1 MKLHQKKL
9 ILLASGL
16 ILLLPAF
23 SQQKINNLE
32 FGGDKTEI
40 LTSSST
46 SYGKGT
52 LFSGEAITTECLKG
66 ICYIMIEYKG
76 RTIQTPIGES
86 ITSAAVYE
94 FDFGED
100 GDMEL
105 VVVNDLKGTSVL
117 YVFAYAR
124 GIIQK
129 LFEKEIFNNRTV
141 VKTDYIELYSP
152 GGLDTIW
159 NYHQGIF
166 WVMKPF
172 EF

>member
-1 MKLHQKKL
+1 MKLHRKKL
-9 ILLASGL
+9 LLLVSSL
-16 ILLLPAF
+16 VLLLPAF

-52 LFSGEAITTECLKG
+52 LSSGEAITTECLKG

-76 RTIQTPIGES
+76 RTIQAPIGES

-94 FDFGED
+94 FDFGGD

-117 YVFAYAR
+117 YVFA
-124 GIIQK
+124 
-129 LFEKEIFNNRTV
+129 
-141 VKTDYIELYSP
+141 
-152 GGLDTIW
+152 
-159 NYHQGIF
+159 
-166 WVMKPF
+166 
-172 EF
+172 